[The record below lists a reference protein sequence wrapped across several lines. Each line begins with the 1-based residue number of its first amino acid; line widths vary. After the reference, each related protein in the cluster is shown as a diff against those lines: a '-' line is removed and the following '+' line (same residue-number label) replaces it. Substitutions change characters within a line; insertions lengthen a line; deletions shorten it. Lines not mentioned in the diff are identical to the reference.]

1 MESEDGKYMIG
12 SLFIVEGTRAEAEA
26 FNRNDP
32 FYEAG
37 VWEKVT
43 IARYISIP
51 GGIKPVRMEKDGD
64 DMTTIR
70 MMTEFQDS
78 VSASL
83 TTTEDRFLYAI
94 HCWDDSSC
102 ELVDKG
108 ARCRLLQISRDANIE
123 RF

>member
-1 MESEDGKYMIG
+1 MESEDGKYMVG

-70 MMTEFQDS
+70 MVTES
-78 VSASL
+78 
-83 TTTEDRFLYAI
+83 
-94 HCWDDSSC
+94 
-102 ELVDKG
+102 
-108 ARCRLLQISRDANIE
+108 
-123 RF
+123 